1 MHIRNIENAIRKSS
15 VKDLREFIFKNYFK
29 QTGFT
34 KEDSYFSLTNWKE
47 TFILFVTRLTKKI
60 SKLGK
65 AI

>member
-15 VKDLREFIFKNYFK
+15 VKDLREFIFENYFK
-29 QTGFT
+29 QIGFT

-47 TFILFVTRLTKKI
+47 TFILFVTRLTKEI

>member
-34 KEDSYFSLTNWKE
+34 KEDSYFSLTN
-47 TFILFVTRLTKKI
+47 
-60 SKLGK
+60 
-65 AI
+65 

>member
-15 VKDLREFIFKNYFK
+15 VKDLREFIFENYFK
-29 QTGFT
+29 QIGFT

>member
-1 MHIRNIENAIRKSS
+1 MYIHNIENAIRKSS
-15 VKDLREFIFKNYFK
+15 VKDLREFILENYLK
-29 QTGFT
+29 QIGFT

>member
-1 MHIRNIENAIRKSS
+1 MRVEH
-15 VKDLREFIFKNYFK
+15 LREFIIVNHYK
-29 QTGFT
+29 QIGFT